1 MSICST
7 PTTKRAASLP
17 SRMRVN
23 PPGATSRRASVPQ
36 SRSSCMLI
44 EVPNTTASSTNMRA
58 KPGTRCSK
66 TVTES
71 RLPVRFCSLRVI
83 LSSAKGS
90 ASAAA
95 SLSISSSSTFTAPRS
110 LPAAGSVRSW
120 ISLERPC
127 RYCLLSCGGNTIA
140 AAASCLSL
148 TSRSASARLTS
159 RTSACSA
166 RSFWKVPATGPPS
179 WFTIGTRSFGP
190 SSPWNNPSAMTVITK
205 IGIRI
210 ENNSAERS
218 RRKRRRSL
226 RKTASMGLQGV
237 SLPRSGHLGAQAV
250 EQALERV
257 LRHRGVE
264 LGAEVLRQAHALD
277 HDVGHAPALGVAV
290 QRIVDREPVAR
301 GDHVGPHLRLVAVH
315 LLLAVGEIGS
325 VEEEQ
330 PLYVGAHEE
339 LVEEREE
346 LLGLLRAPPVQV
358 LSGGEASERVRVE
371 EPSQEVAQL
380 SELLLAIALPFHDRV
395 APREDVAC
403 ERHRA
408 LGLGCGRVAG
418 SDDGQGRCRENR
430 AGPTSHQSRS
440 AFPVSSKKTSSSVTG
455 VTRVRTTP
463 CPMADSAR

>member
-17 SRMRVN
+17 SRMRVK

-66 TVTES
+66 TVTAR

-83 LSSAKGS
+83 FSSAKGS
-90 ASAAA
+90 ARAAA
-95 SLSISSSSTFTAPRS
+95 SLSIRSSSTFTAPRS
-110 LPAAGSVRSW
+110 LPAAGSVRRR

-140 AAASCLSL
+140 APAPCLSR
-148 TSRSASARLTS
+148 TGRSAPSRRTPRPPARSASS
-159 RTSACSA
+159 V
-166 RSFWKVPATGPPS
+166 WEVPATGPPARV
-179 WFTIGTRSFGP
+179 TIGARSLGP
-190 SSPWNNPSAMTVITK
+190 SSPWNSPSAMTVITK

-210 ENNSAERS
+210 ENSSAERS

-237 SLPRSGHLGAQAV
+237 PLSRSGHLGAQAV

-257 LRHRGVE
+257 LRDRGVE
-264 LGAEVLRQAHALD
+264 LGAEVLRQADALD
-277 HDVGHAPALGVAV
+277 HDVGHAPAIGVAV

-301 GDHVGPHLRLVAVH
+301 GDDLRTHLRLVAVH

-330 PLYVGAHEE
+330 PLHVG
-339 LVEEREE
+339 
-346 LLGLLRAPPVQV
+346 
-358 LSGGEASERVRVE
+358 
-371 EPSQEVAQL
+371 
-380 SELLLAIALPFHDRV
+380 
-395 APREDVAC
+395 
-403 ERHRA
+403 
-408 LGLGCGRVAG
+408 
-418 SDDGQGRCRENR
+418 
-430 AGPTSHQSRS
+430 
-440 AFPVSSKKTSSSVTG
+440 
-455 VTRVRTTP
+455 
-463 CPMADSAR
+463 